1 MRLLHK
7 ALLLAVAVVACGSVS
22 PPIDSRSGDLVTLYY
37 VQSQRIEPWGPELSG
52 RLRPDW
58 ETAARDD
65 LNRAGLTPGK
75 LEQVDLRAA
84 DLQPAICDRCPSL
97 FVLKVD
103 IPRAQEGIAIGR
115 CFVRRPPDFRSTSL
129 ENMNAA
135 RRTDCS
141 PLYR

>member
-1 MRLLHK
+1 MAFSL
-7 ALLLAVAVVACGSVS
+7 VACGTVS
-22 PPIDSRSGDLVTLYY
+22 PPIDSTSGDRVTLYY
-37 VQSQRIEPWGPELSG
+37 VESQRVEPWGPELSG
-52 RLRPDW
+52 RLRTDW
-58 ETAARDD
+58 EAAARDD
-65 LNRAGLTPGK
+65 LNRADLTPSR

-84 DLQPAICDRCPSL
+84 DLQPAICDACPSL
-97 FVLKVD
+97 FVLMVD